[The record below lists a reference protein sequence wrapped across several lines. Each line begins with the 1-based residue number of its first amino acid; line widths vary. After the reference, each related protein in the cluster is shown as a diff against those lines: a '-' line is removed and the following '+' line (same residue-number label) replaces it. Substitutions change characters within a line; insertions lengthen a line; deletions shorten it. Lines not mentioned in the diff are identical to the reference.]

1 MQNASFV
8 VVGLRRNIIA
18 KSIKKKK
25 QTVEAGRDKACVE
38 LRIQNTAYTP
48 SREAEACL
56 VYTASSLPV
65 RAT

>member
-8 VVGLRRNIIA
+8 VVGLRKNIIA

-25 QTVEAGRDKACVE
+25 TVEAGRDKACVE

-48 SREAEACL
+48 SREVEACL